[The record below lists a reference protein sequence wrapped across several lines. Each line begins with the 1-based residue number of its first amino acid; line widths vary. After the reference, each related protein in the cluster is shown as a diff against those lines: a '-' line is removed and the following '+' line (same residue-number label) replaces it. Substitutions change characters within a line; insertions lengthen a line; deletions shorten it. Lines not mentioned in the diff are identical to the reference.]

1 MPIVHKRVDLPL
13 PVVSKAKRRVRRELR
28 AVLEECGIARPSNE
42 PVIQRDLL
50 AAAIVRAE
58 LLAGELKEL
67 GFTCKPSGTPRRV
80 AFGIESWKRLEQAA
94 ENLDVSQASLL
105 RAAMWLLGKEGLPKL
120 DAEEWDQL
128 LEGEGER
135 RRLGGQPETS

>member
-1 MPIVHKRVDLPL
+1 M
-13 PVVSKAKRRVRRELR
+13 
-28 AVLEECGIARPSNE
+28 
-42 PVIQRDLL
+42 
-50 AAAIVRAE
+50 
-58 LLAGELKEL
+58 
-67 GFTCKPSGTPRRV
+67 